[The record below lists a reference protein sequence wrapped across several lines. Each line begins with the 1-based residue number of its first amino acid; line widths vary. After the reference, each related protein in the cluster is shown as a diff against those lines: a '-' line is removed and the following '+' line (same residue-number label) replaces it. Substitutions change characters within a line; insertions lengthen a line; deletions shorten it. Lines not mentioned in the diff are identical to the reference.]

1 MMQGLKPAGSGMT
14 KTAERRDARARGL
27 GPVRKTQELTPEV
40 VRRAAEIMKA
50 AGRYEDEE
58 IAHVAPGEIIIPLGV
73 QEAEPELLPTIRQ
86 MFVDAGYDPDRYVV
100 ADTEGPTHR
109 ITGLEEFFDV
119 GGADASPGGEAGEGA
134 ADNAGGMGGGSS
146 GGPGGSD
153 NASDPTDGG
162 VNGVDDGGE
171 DSSDPN
177 SASVSGSSADQG
189 GIGGITDSDVAAAV
203 AGAAGASQATQSQI
217 RDYGITPSMI
227 SGLPVDQMASVV
239 AEAVN
244 ARHSHKPTKRERAI
258 NRSTLPDFTQQ
269 NPNTVGLTR
278 ALATLAGIAV
288 PGIGAIT
295 TGANIANAITG
306 QPSVSYGLGDLVDIA
321 TGNVPDVSI
330 DGLAPTNAAEKAAS
344 SSGSSADTRGGG
356 IMPARLNTASR
367 RTNPRTGAQEF
378 NSMTKEQEQ
387 AAARAEGY
395 TGAFGDGGYVRWKQ
409 EQQAKYQDSSG
420 SIRSDLVGGAHDAA
434 SLSGIGGLTV
444 LQDRQN
450 ARDSGYTGDWGG
462 GGYVAYTQGYGDQDA
477 DESTPYT
484 AGNASNIDRS
494 GADVSGTRDPLR
506 ALGYG
511 GSWGDGGAVSFFQQW
526 LADNPDYTGPTD
538 LGQGPA
544 AALAWRAGRGQAPG
558 SQSFGGSIASPPP
571 AGVADRLADLLN
583 PNSDY
588 MRRAR
593 SRGLM
598 TANRRGLLNST
609 MAGEAA
615 EAAALDAALPIAASD
630 AEIANSQYMQGRQ
643 IASDQFMQ
651 ERDISLQ
658 KWLQASDS
666 ELQLA
671 IQNNDISSRH
681 WIAQLDADTRTQ
693 IANLQVGASDRE
705 KIGAMIATVQSNY
718 TSMYNNIL
726 NNPDLPADQRA
737 AELQHIENVLQNGI
751 SLIEQSYGVDLVWTG
766 SAVEAAA

>member
-1 MMQGLKPAGSGMT
+1 MQQGLMPAGSGMT
-14 KTAERRDARARGL
+14 KVAERRAKRSGGLAPRG
-27 GPVRKTQELTPEV
+27 GEKQELTPDV
-40 VRRAAEIMKA
+40 IRRAAEIMKA

-73 QEAEPELLPTIRQ
+73 QQAEPDLLPTIRQ

-177 SASVSGSSADQG
+177 SPSVSNSSADQG

-203 AGAAGASQATQSQI
+203 AGAAGASPGTQAQI

-227 SGLPVDQMASVV
+227 SGMPVDQMASVV

-244 ARHSHKPTKRERAI
+244 ARHSHKPTLREIAL
-258 NRSTLPDFTQQ
+258 NKTTLPSFTAQ

-288 PGIGAIT
+288 PGIGMVT

-306 QPSVSYGLGDLVDIA
+306 QPSVSYGLGDLVDSIN
-321 TGNVPDVSI
+321 GEVPGI
-330 DGLAPTNAAEKAAS
+330 DGVAGAPSAGRPGGLGGAS
-344 SSGSSADTRGGG
+344 AGMGSSNGGRAA
-356 IMPARLNTASR
+356 PKVNA
-367 RTNPRTGAQEF
+367 RTGAQEF

-395 TGAFGDGGYVRWKQ
+395 TGAFGDGGYVRWKS
-409 EQQAKYQDSSG
+409 EQQGKFQDSG
-420 SIRSDLVGGAHDAA
+420 GNIRSDLVGGAHDAA
-434 SLSGIGGLTV
+434 SLSGIGGLSV
-444 LQDRQN
+444 LQERQN

-462 GGYVAYTQGYGDQDA
+462 GGFVNYANNYA
-477 DESTPYT
+477 DTDKTPVTPYT
-484 AGNASNIDRS
+484 TANSSNVDRT
-494 GADVSGTRDPLR
+494 GADASAQRDPLR
-506 ALGYG
+506 RLGYNGEWGNNG
-511 GSWGDGGAVSFFQQW
+511 GVAFFQDW
-526 LADNPDYTGPTD
+526 LARNPGYTGPAD
-538 LGQGPA
+538 PASA
-544 AALAWRAGRGQAPG
+544 AAWLESQASFQRPG
-558 SQSFGGSIASPPP
+558 GGTGGGLGGGAP
-571 AGVADRLADLLN
+571 AGVADRLQSLLD

-598 TANRRGLLNST
+598 AANRRGLLNSSI
-609 MAGEAA
+609 AGEAA

-630 AEIANSQYMQGRQ
+630 AEIANSQFMQGRQ

-651 ERDISLQ
+651 GRDISLQ

-666 ELQLA
+666 ELRLA
-671 IQNNDISSRH
+671 LQNNELASNH
-681 WIAQLDADTRTQ
+681 WIAQLDADTRAA
-693 IANLQVGASDRE
+693 IADLQVGASDRE
-705 KIGAMIATVQSNY
+705 RIGAAAAAIQQQYNSNY
-718 TSMYNNIL
+718 QAILANENLPAEQRATELTHIKNIL
-726 NNPDLPADQRA
+726 L
-737 AELQHIENVLQNGI
+737 NGI
-751 SLIEQSYGVDLVWTG
+751 SLIEQTYGVDLVWDGTT
-766 SAVEAAA
+766 VEAAA